1 MKNNTLISYEYGRLF
16 WKYKALIIRNV
27 LITACITAV
36 ISLIMPRTF
45 KSFAVLMPPKAE
57 SDHGIFQDFEG
68 MAFGNLFSSGSDEI
82 ANSLLAIL
90 KSRTMMESVVSKM
103 DLISLY
109 ETEYMEEAVEILRDN
124 LKYELLEEGTI
135 SISSFVST
143 PWFSNHLDADMARN
157 LATEIVKYIVNEL
170 DRVNKSLQT
179 EEARYQRLFMEKR
192 YNETVQKL
200 NKSENQLRL
209 FQLKHNTL
217 NLVEQTK
224 AAIKIAADIKSQ
236 ILIDEVKLGVLLE
249 TFKSDHPEVQKINL
263 EIIELRAQL
272 KNLDYSSTGSDHIED
287 NLFPLFSEVP
297 NIKFELMGLKREV
310 EIQNTLYAFL
320 TQQYEESKIQEARDT
335 PTIQTL
341 DAANKPEK
349 RYQPKR
355 VLMVIGYSIIMLFL
369 SSIYVIYFTYHQQ
382 ESSEPFSG

>member
-1 MKNNTLISYEYGRLF
+1 MKKNTLISFKYGSLF
-16 WKYKALIIRNV
+16 WKYKTLIIRNV

-103 DLISLY
+103 DLITLY
-109 ETEYMEEAVEILRDN
+109 ESEYMEEAVEILRDN

-135 SISSFVST
+135 SISAFVST
-143 PWFSNHLDADMARN
+143 PWFSNHKDADMARN
-157 LATEIVKYIVNEL
+157 LATEIVIYIVDEL

-179 EEARYQRLFMEKR
+179 EEARYHRLFMEKR
-192 YNETVQKL
+192 YNETVQQLKR
-200 NKSENQLRL
+200 SENQLRL

-217 NLVEQTK
+217 NLAEQTK
-224 AAIKIAADIKSQ
+224 AAIKVAADIKSQ

-249 TFKSDHPEVQKINL
+249 TFKSDHPEVHKINL

-272 KNLDYSSTGSDHIED
+272 KNLDYSSTRSDHIED

-335 PTIQTL
+335 PTIQIL
-341 DAANKPEK
+341 DTANYPEK

-355 VLMVIGYSIIMLFL
+355 TLMVVGYSMIMLCL
-369 SSIYVIYFTYHQQ
+369 SII
-382 ESSEPFSG
+382 

>member
-36 ISLIMPRTF
+36 FSLIMPRTF

-103 DLISLY
+103 DLINLY
-109 ETEYMEEAVEILRDN
+109 ETEYMEEAVEILREN

-143 PWFSNHLDADMARN
+143 PWFSNHQDADMASN
-157 LATEIVKYIVNEL
+157 LATEIVIYIVDEL

-179 EEARYQRLFMEKR
+179 EEARYHRLFMEKR
-192 YNETVQKL
+192 YNETVRKL
-200 NKSENQLRL
+200 NISENQLRL

-249 TFKSDHPEVQKINL
+249 TFKSNHHEVQKINL

-335 PTIQTL
+335 PTIQIL
-341 DAANKPEK
+341 DTANYPEK

-355 VLMVIGYSIIMLFL
+355 TLMVVGYSMIMLCL
-369 SSIYVIYFTYHQQ
+369 SIIYVILFTYHQH
-382 ESSEPFSG
+382 SPIVD